1 MRFLL
6 LNGPNLNLLGTREP
20 EVYGNTTLAEIESDL
35 AALANGL
42 GDEITAYKSN
52 GEGAL
57 VDHLQDAREWADGAL
72 FNPGGYTHTSVAIRD
87 AISAV
92 GYPVVEVHLSNPA
105 AREDF
110 RHVSMISAVCL
121 GTVAGFGAVGYE
133 SAYRALRSHAATAT
147 QISTANEER

>member
-20 EVYGNTTLAEIESDL
+20 EIYGSATLADIEAGL
-35 AALANGL
+35 VALAGEF
-42 GDEITAYKSN
+42 GDEVRATQSN
-52 GEGAL
+52 GEGEL
-57 VDHLQDAREWADGAL
+57 VDALQEAASWADGAL
-72 FNPGGYTHTSVAIRD
+72 FNPGGYTHTSVALRD
-87 AISAV
+87 AIAAV

-110 RHVSMISAVCL
+110 RHTSLVSPVCL

-133 SAYRALRSHAATAT
+133 SAYRALRASIESGSRA
-147 QISTANEER
+147 